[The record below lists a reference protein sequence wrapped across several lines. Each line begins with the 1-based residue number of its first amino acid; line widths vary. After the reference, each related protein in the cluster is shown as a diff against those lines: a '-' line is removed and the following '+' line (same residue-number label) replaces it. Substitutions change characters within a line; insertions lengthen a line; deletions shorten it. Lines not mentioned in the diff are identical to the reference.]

1 MSLFS
6 IFKDK
11 LSKTSNILSFNIL
24 EILKNKKIDDL
35 TLEEL
40 ENVLISSDIS
50 LDVVNHLIDS
60 IKKIKISNDDGIKN
74 VLEILAQNISI
85 QPHIDPAIYATVLY
99 LNEEG
104 EGGTSF
110 FTHSATGLTN
120 TENIYKPF
128 KRTQEY
134 WNLKEWIYDFSNKA
148 TDLIDN
154 DTTLIEEVW
163 EEQHHVQMKFNRMI
177 IYPSFMWH
185 SAIMKNGWYKDDPRI
200 SLSGFVFAPSLNVD
214 VNAE

>member
-50 LDVVNHLIDS
+50 LDVVNQLIDS

-74 VLEILAQNISI
+74 VLEILAQNIESI
-85 QPHIDPAIYATVLY
+85 LLPREHILI
-99 LNEEG
+99 NEKD
-104 EGGTSF
+104 
-110 FTHSATGLTN
+110 N
-120 TENIYKPF
+120 KKK
-128 KRTQEY
+128 KR
-134 WNLKEWIYDFSNKA
+134 S
-148 TDLIDN
+148 
-154 DTTLIEEVW
+154 
-163 EEQHHVQMKFNRMI
+163 
-177 IYPSFMWH
+177 
-185 SAIMKNGWYKDDPRI
+185 
-200 SLSGFVFAPSLNVD
+200 
-214 VNAE
+214 

>member
-50 LDVVNHLIDS
+50 LDVVNQLIDS

-74 VLEILAQNISI
+74 VLEILAQNIESI
-85 QPHIDPAIYATVLY
+85 LLPREHVLINEKNDEKKILIFLSLIHI
-99 LNEEG
+99 
-104 EGGTSF
+104 
-110 FTHSATGLTN
+110 
-120 TENIYKPF
+120 
-128 KRTQEY
+128 
-134 WNLKEWIYDFSNKA
+134 
-148 TDLIDN
+148 
-154 DTTLIEEVW
+154 
-163 EEQHHVQMKFNRMI
+163 
-177 IYPSFMWH
+177 
-185 SAIMKNGWYKDDPRI
+185 
-200 SLSGFVFAPSLNVD
+200 
-214 VNAE
+214 